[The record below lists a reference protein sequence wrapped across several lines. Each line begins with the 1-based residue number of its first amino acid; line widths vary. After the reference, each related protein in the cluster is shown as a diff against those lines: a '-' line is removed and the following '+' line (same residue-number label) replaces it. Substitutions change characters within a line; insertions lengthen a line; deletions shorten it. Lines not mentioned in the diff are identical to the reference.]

1 MDPDP
6 GGPKTHGSGSATLL
20 ETLSEMTSPGLA
32 LWADV
37 ASHGDL
43 LRLGRV
49 RVAETH
55 AQAAPASLALAPPS
69 VAREPHA
76 YQARLPS

>member
-1 MDPDP
+1 M
-6 GGPKTHGSGSATLL
+6 S
-20 ETLSEMTSPGLA
+20 SPGLA

-37 ASHGDL
+37 AGHGDL
-43 LRLGRV
+43 LCLGRV

-55 AQAAPASLALAPPS
+55 AQAPAPSLTLAPPS
-69 VAREPHA
+69 VARESHA